1 MKRLFFLFVFIFIG
15 FGAFGHIHNNSHF
28 CAPNSQL
35 FSLSEYSSRALYA
48 DTIPKKKR
56 VDEWYIKDSPYGI
69 LRYAFDFGGNH
80 TMFKDDFM
88 SDITFGGF
96 GYNGSFSVE
105 MTESSFAFSSNLYL
119 QITPAQPTKS
129 YRNIIAPS
137 ELLDY
142 DALYFNFYLN
152 MDILFRLAKTS
163 HYIGSHMS
171 INAYGGNNYYL
182 PPIERYSMS
191 IGFAH
196 TYYSR
201 IFGIPTQINTTL
213 PILIGKISS
222 DEVPNVSSPFFI
234 DFFNPIVD
242 VMWFFN
248 SKFNENIDFRL
259 SYTFN
264 YINVGRK
271 FSTYRNVTN
280 SISVGVLYSI
290 Q

>member
-1 MKRLFFLFVFIFIG
+1 
-15 FGAFGHIHNNSHF
+15 
-28 CAPNSQL
+28 
-35 FSLSEYSSRALYA
+35 LYA
-48 DTIPKKKR
+48 DTIPKRKR
-56 VDEWYIKDSPYGI
+56 VDEWYIKDSPDGI

-96 GYNGSFSVE
+96 GYNGSFTVE
-105 MTESSFAFSSNLYL
+105 MTESSLAGSSGFSL

-129 YRNIIAPS
+129 YRDVIAPS

-142 DALYFNFYLN
+142 DALYFNSYLYV
-152 MDILFRLAKTS
+152 DFLFRLAKTP
-163 HYIGSHMS
+163 HYIGSHMN
-171 INAYGGNNYYL
+171 INAYGGNNYDL
-182 PPIERYSMS
+182 PPMESFSMS

-196 TYYSR
+196 TYYNR

-213 PILIGKISS
+213 PILIMGNTST
-222 DEVPNVSSPFFI
+222 DDVPNVSSPFFT

-280 SISVGVLYSI
+280 AISVGILYSKK
-290 Q
+290 